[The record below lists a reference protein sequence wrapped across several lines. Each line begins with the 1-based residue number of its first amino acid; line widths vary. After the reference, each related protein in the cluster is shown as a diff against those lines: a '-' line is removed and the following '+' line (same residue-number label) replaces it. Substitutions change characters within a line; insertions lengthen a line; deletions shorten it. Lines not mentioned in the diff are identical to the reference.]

1 MTYKEAAEIVRRK
14 IAGGDISSDLSIQ
27 EEEVY
32 FILQQLVP
40 VLIQNDYIK
49 LYQLQKSVTDAT
61 VFTTITAKVVKGDKE
76 SYLVL
81 PNAPMFLNGTVLPK
95 VSYVKDRFVTFV
107 YVDSWQI
114 EAFNR
119 VNVLGELTGNLFT
132 YEYVEGC
139 TNGHRLVFFNLDDCV
154 NELRVRLVQSVS
166 LHNFN
171 PNNKITI
178 KPELNYLLLEEAYKW
193 FVPEAKTTEDKVIDG
208 RNDKV

>member
-61 VFTTITAKVVKGDKE
+61 VFTTITAKVVKGNKE

-81 PNAPMFLNGTVLPK
+81 PNAPMFLNDTVLPK
-95 VSYVKDRFVTFV
+95 VSYTKDRFVNFV
-107 YVDSWQI
+107 YVDSGQLETYTRI
-114 EAFNR
+114 
-119 VNVLGELTGNLFT
+119 NVLSEITGNVFT

-154 NELRVRLVQSVS
+154 EELRVRLVQSVS
-166 LHNFN
+166 PVDFN
-171 PNNKITI
+171 PDNKIAI

-193 FVPEAKTTEDKVIDG
+193 FVPTSKTTEDKAMDG
-208 RNDKV
+208 RNDKA